1 MTGAEREARA
11 SEILTRRQHRSNEPF
26 ATDVGRVTRRSSH
39 ARAFEQVYGRKPA
52 SVEDAAALTGIP
64 QPILAQVYAR
74 GMAAW
79 QTGHRPGASQ
89 HAWALARVQSFATGG
104 PTALGP
110 DADLAAQV
118 GKRRNPEYP
127 MAGPKVSGLEVVTP
141 VPDMDSI
148 SGSLDEYTILP
159 GIREVPLSDFSL
171 TGRSYSVKRSE
182 WIELLAN
189 KIADNGWIAPL
200 IVVVDRD
207 GPYILE
213 GGSRSEALFR
223 LGVKTMPAVVVIDEG
238 NPPAERNPTKSSRH
252 SRR

>member
-1 MTGAEREARA
+1 MYWWVQADINVLRQAVPFNADLRDIEDMALFLAEKITGRVLAYAQEAQREVVKRQLERE
-11 SEILTRRQHRSNEPF
+11 
-26 ATDVGRVTRRSSH
+26 
-39 ARAFEQVYGRKPA
+39 RK
-52 SVEDAAALTGIP
+52 
-64 QPILAQVYAR
+64 
-74 GMAAW
+74 
-79 QTGHRPGASQ
+79 
-89 HAWALARVQSFATGG
+89 
-104 PTALGP
+104 
-110 DADLAAQV
+110 V

-213 GGSRSEALFR
+213 GSSRSEALFR